1 MALKNY
7 EVGEEVY
14 VFNIMGLTCKG
25 RKLRPPR
32 FGPYKIIEKLSD
44 LGYIIK
50 GVVNGAV
57 ARTHVNRLRRSSTMQ
72 AESEDPME
80 GMLPDLFRILRNILD
95 PRGEG
100 KEREFKLKSA
110 GRNGY
115 VWLNE
120 SEVPEVVIAAY
131 DLKKGGRRARN

>member
-1 MALKNY
+1 ML
-7 EVGEEVY
+7 
-14 VFNIMGLTCKG
+14 
-25 RKLRPPR
+25 
-32 FGPYKIIEKLSD
+32 
-44 LGYIIK
+44 K

-57 ARTHVNRLRRSSTMQ
+57 ARTHVNRLRRSSKMQ

-80 GMLPDLFRILRNILD
+80 GMFPDSFRVLRNLLD
-95 PRGEG
+95 SRGEG